1 MPSSIFVRIYG
12 GLLLVI
18 AAVAVAAYFF
28 IQAVNEQRASSYRE
42 NMATGIFRLI
52 ALGISRQEGDAR
64 NSWLAEA
71 SQIMDSPIS
80 LVPPD
85 RENFTEEE
93 LSRLTEGRA
102 IFHSY
107 DEQNFADIYSRIPG
121 SKELY
126 LKTRMIKVGEQQAR
140 ALAVFFLEE
149 LGHYPGREEQRLQEL
164 QRYFPYPILIMPL
177 TKASLDR
184 DQQSRIHRNEVVL
197 VLKEGSGTRNSSL
210 RIVAPMPATPDRVLV
225 LGPLYIFD
233 WMPMQLIIMVA
244 VAVLAIITVAAY
256 FIIHP
261 LERKLKKMELAVR
274 RIRGGDLSARAQVQ
288 GSDEVSQLA
297 HAFNGMAEH
306 IQRLI
311 DSQREMTRAV
321 SHELRTPVARLRFG
335 MEMLAETDDGEQ
347 RYDQLQM
354 LDQDVEQLNQL
365 IDEILTYAKLEQGT
379 PSLKFET
386 FELRSLLQ
394 RVGNETTALNTG
406 QQIEVREEGADIRV
420 EAEQRYLHRVLQ
432 NLAGNA
438 TRYAKSRIRLSG
450 GMRGN
455 TAWVCV
461 EDDGPGI
468 PEKDRARIFE
478 PFARLDDS
486 RTRASGGYGLGLSIV
501 QRIAFWHGGSMEV
514 GQSPELKG
522 ASFTFRWPVRQALRH
537 ARRQGQKTAG
547 ENAAGANNTL

>member
-18 AAVAVAAYFF
+18 AAVALAGYFF
-28 IQAVNEQRASSYRE
+28 IQAVNTQRADSYRE
-42 NMATGIFRLI
+42 NMATGMFRLI
-52 ALGISRQEGDAR
+52 ALGVSRQEGDAR
-64 NSWLAEA
+64 IAWLAEA
-71 SQIMDSPIS
+71 SQIMDSPITV
-80 LVPPD
+80 VPPSP
-85 RENFTEEE
+85 EQFTEDERV
-93 LSRLTEGRA
+93 RLTDGRA
-102 IFHSY
+102 IFRAN
-107 DEQNFADIYSRIPG
+107 ETQNFADIYSRIPG
-121 SKELY
+121 SRELY
-126 LKTRMIKVGEQQAR
+126 IKTRMSKVSEQQAK

-149 LGHYPGREEQRLQEL
+149 LSHYPGREEQRIQEL
-164 QRYFPYPILIMPL
+164 QRYFPYPVVMMPFY
-177 TKASLDR
+177 KAALDR
-184 DQQSRIHRNEVVL
+184 DQQARIRRNEVVL

-210 RIVAPMPATPDRVLV
+210 RIVAPLPGADRVLV
-225 LGPLYIFD
+225 MGPLYIFD
-233 WMPMQLIIMVA
+233 WMPVQLVLMVA
-244 VAVLAIITVAAY
+244 LAALSIITVAAY

-261 LERKLKKMELAVR
+261 LERKLKKMESAVR

-335 MEMLAETDDGEQ
+335 MEMLAETDDGDQ
-347 RYDQLQM
+347 RYDQLQL

-386 FELRSLLQ
+386 IELKTLMH
-394 RVGNETTALNTG
+394 RVSQETMALNTG
-406 QQIEVREEGADIRV
+406 LIIEVNEHEADVRV
-420 EAEQRYLHRVLQ
+420 EAEMRYLHRILQ

-438 TRYAKSRIRLSG
+438 LRYARTRVRISG
-450 GMRGN
+450 GVRGN
-455 TAWVCV
+455 SAWIRV

-468 PEKDRARIFE
+468 PEKDRERIFE

-486 RTRASGGYGLGLSIV
+486 RTRSSGGYGLGLSIV

-514 GQSPELKG
+514 GQSPDLKG
-522 ASFTFRWPVRQALRH
+522 ACFTFRWPVRQALRH
-537 ARRQGQKTAG
+537 ARTKSRVAG
-547 ENAAGANNTL
+547 DNTL

>member
-18 AAVAVAAYFF
+18 AAVALAGYFF
-28 IQAVNEQRASSYRE
+28 IQAVNTQRADSYRE
-42 NMATGIFRLI
+42 NMATGMFRLI
-52 ALGISRQEGDAR
+52 ALGVSRQEGDAR
-64 NSWLAEA
+64 IAWLAEA
-71 SQIMDSPIS
+71 SQIMDSPITV
-80 LVPPD
+80 VPPSP
-85 RENFTEEE
+85 EQFTEEE
-93 LSRLTEGRA
+93 RGRLTDGRA
-102 IFHSY
+102 IFRAN
-107 DEQNFADIYSRIPG
+107 ETQNFADIYSRIPG
-121 SKELY
+121 SRELY
-126 LKTRMIKVGEQQAR
+126 IKTRMSKVSEQQAK

-149 LGHYPGREEQRLQEL
+149 LSHYPGREEQRIQEL
-164 QRYFPYPILIMPL
+164 QRYFPYPVVMMPFY
-177 TKASLDR
+177 KAALDR
-184 DQQSRIHRNEVVL
+184 DQQARIRRNEVVL

-210 RIVAPMPATPDRVLV
+210 RIVAPLPGADRVLV
-225 LGPLYIFD
+225 MGPLYIFD
-233 WMPMQLIIMVA
+233 WMPVQLVLMVA
-244 VAVLAIITVAAY
+244 LAALSIITVAAY

-261 LERKLKKMELAVR
+261 LERKLKKMESAVR

-335 MEMLAETDDGEQ
+335 MEMLAETDDGDQ
-347 RYDQLQM
+347 RYDQLQL

-386 FELRSLLQ
+386 IELKTLMH
-394 RVGNETTALNTG
+394 RVGQETMALNTG
-406 QQIEVREEGADIRV
+406 LIIEVNEHEADVRV
-420 EAEQRYLHRVLQ
+420 EAEMRYLHRILQ

-438 TRYAKSRIRLSG
+438 LRYARTRVRISG
-450 GMRGN
+450 GVRGN
-455 TAWVCV
+455 SAWIRV

-468 PEKDRARIFE
+468 PEKDRERIFE

-486 RTRASGGYGLGLSIV
+486 RTRSSGGYGLGLSIV

-514 GQSPELKG
+514 GQSPDLKG
-522 ASFTFRWPVRQALRH
+522 ACFTFRWPVRQALRH
-537 ARRQGQKTAG
+537 ARTKSRVAG
-547 ENAAGANNTL
+547 DNTL

>member
-18 AAVAVAAYFF
+18 AAVALAGYFF
-28 IQAVNEQRASSYRE
+28 IQAVNAQRADSYRE
-42 NMATGIFRLI
+42 NMATGMFRLI
-52 ALGISRQEGDAR
+52 ALGVSRQEGDAR
-64 NSWLAEA
+64 ITWLSEA
-71 SQIMDSPIS
+71 SQIMDSPITV
-80 LVPPD
+80 VPPVA
-85 RENFTEEE
+85 EQFTEDE
-93 LSRLTEGRA
+93 LARLSEGRA
-102 IFHSY
+102 IFRASEGQSY
-107 DEQNFADIYSRIPG
+107 ADIYSRIPG
-121 SKELY
+121 SRELY
-126 LKTRMIKVGEQQAR
+126 IKTRMSKVSEQQAK

-149 LGHYPGREEQRLQEL
+149 LSHYPGREEQRLQEL
-164 QRYFPYPILIMPL
+164 QRYFPYPVVMMPIY
-177 TKASLDR
+177 KAALDR
-184 DQQSRIHRNEVVL
+184 DQQARIRRNEVVL

-210 RIVAPMPATPDRVLV
+210 RIVAPLPGGDRVLV
-225 LGPLYIFD
+225 MGPLYIFD
-233 WMPMQLIIMVA
+233 WMPMQLVLMVA
-244 VAVLAIITVAAY
+244 LAALSIITVAAY

-261 LERKLKKMELAVR
+261 LERKLKKMESAVR

-347 RYDQLQM
+347 RFDQLQL

-386 FELRSLLQ
+386 IELKNLMH
-394 RVGNETTALNTG
+394 RVGQETMALNTG
-406 QQIEVREEGADIRV
+406 HIIEIMEDGADVRV
-420 EAEQRYLHRVLQ
+420 EAELRYLHRILQ

-438 TRYAKSRIRLSG
+438 VRYARTKVRISG
-450 GMRGN
+450 GVKGN
-455 TAWVCV
+455 AAWIRV

-468 PEKDRARIFE
+468 PEKDREKVFE

-501 QRIAFWHGGSMEV
+501 QRIAFWHGGHMEV
-514 GQSPELKG
+514 DRSAELGG
-522 ASFTFRWPVRQALRH
+522 ACFTFRWPVRQALRH
-537 ARRQGQKTAG
+537 ARNKARATGD
-547 ENAAGANNTL
+547 NTL